1 MKLFVLGPTQSGKTC
16 LAIGLSGTSY
26 GKTLFRHAFVSNA
39 RGDAS
44 RNHFKSLQKELAG
57 AHWPAGTTETKTLD
71 FGFQWRGRTVEFS
84 FNDYMGEKSTDP
96 SFLKKLT
103 NLGSNDGVVLLVNPG
118 FTFPCVRDSD
128 GHVRFAKPDEVANKE
143 KPDGYFIAPAFEDSP
158 LAREWLV
165 EQNSIYEQL
174 IESLKTKVGETKNAK
189 PVVAVTVTAS
199 DRLEKKGDL
208 RSVRP
213 FFEDFLAKITAL
225 LDTTGFKWKRFDV
238 TVTGALA
245 DQSKPKLASG
255 FANTSPKPF
264 LWIMW
269 QLWWRS
275 HRPMLK
281 RAGICAAVVAVLAGL
296 GIGGYEWI
304 ESEKDFMT
312 IVTAESG
319 CSEALRKEPFDKSAL
334 ENANNHL
341 GSLKQ
346 HMHKGFYFDKADK
359 SFAKLE
365 PVVSEKQ
372 NELIKRKIQD
382 ADRLDGKWDD
392 KPDKDSPIEEIDS
405 IFSAFVPVSTNL
417 LSGYKERKK
426 TWNDK
431 TKPRL
436 EEEHD
441 TYVFREKVETPLRD
455 CENEH
460 GVAVMDKLYPLAD
473 FINGRQP
480 KTNRL
485 LDVQTNLAE
494 RLDARVANEW
504 RNFAI
509 RDFEAAASTNATRE
523 ATRAFVARLEDWT
536 PATTNG
542 TAVKAELYADV
553 TNAVPGWRTSYET
566 TTFNAR
572 MDAAVKDGTMESL
585 AALYPER
592 VETND
597 FLTAQFINEQWTSRG
612 KSEFDRACK
621 AYLDGIVDEVEKR
634 RGRPELTQT
643 DRKRVAVKARN
654 VGMPFDEAA
663 ALQELEKAIA
673 PKADG
678 YDDGK
683 RQECEDWF
691 RHNVDPDR
699 KRTGQNSLW
708 DDYETFMQKNRED
721 NPFAESIVRKAVY
734 QQAESWFSDDI
745 SHFYTNVFDKP
756 IWNDAKSLPAN
767 FRDLETEFDAFKKLC
782 RAIAADKNPDR
793 SSWAYHFA
801 KDCIERGKIEDGIFN
816 AFPQTLVVDGIS
828 GAISYYDAEKNK
840 NRYPTNYKRTSFAA
854 RIEVVQH
861 NPDGSIQD
869 SKDTIL
875 LPFEKN
881 EKDAKDAGAN
891 SCDEKT
897 TRKEF
902 LDSPVRIDV
911 HAFEEVRLIAAVTD
925 WNKWAGA
932 TTHRH
937 VPIYIRRFGGTKHPG
952 KTFDWQLDLSFDL
965 NHSDGIDVPK
975 LELTISGHFEDAS
988 IGDFVEKAKKA
999 AEEAR
1004 SKGN

>member
-16 LAIGLSGTSY
+16 LATGLSQTSY
-26 GKTLFRHAFVSNA
+26 AKTLFRRAFVANPG
-39 RGDAS
+39 GDES
-44 RNHFKSLQKELAG
+44 RDYLKERQKELDG
-57 AHWPAGTTETKTLD
+57 ARWPGGTDQKKTLD
-71 FGFQWRGRTVEFS
+71 FNFQWKGKSASFF
-84 FNDYMGEKSTDP
+84 FNDYKGERSTDP
-96 SFLKKLT
+96 ELLQDLSKLK
-103 NLGSNDGVVLLVNPG
+103 GDDGVVLLVNPG
-118 FTFPCVRDSD
+118 FSFPCVREPE
-128 GHVRFAKPDEVANKE
+128 GRIRFATREEVVNPDKPEGFFN
-143 KPDGYFIAPAFEDSP
+143 APAFDGSP
-158 LAREWLV
+158 LAREWLI
-165 EQNSIYEQL
+165 EQEGIYAQL
-174 IESLKTKVGETKNAK
+174 IDHLKMDRGAQKADK
-189 PVVAVTVTAS
+189 PVVALAVTAS
-199 DRLEKKGDL
+199 DRLRRKGDL
-208 RSVRP
+208 RSSRP
-213 FFEDFLAKITAL
+213 IFEDFLAKISTRLETA
-225 LDTTGFKWKRFDV
+225 GFQWKRFDV
-238 TVTGALA
+238 TVTGPLA
-245 DQSKPKLASG
+245 DQSKPKLARG
-255 FANTSPKPF
+255 FANTSPRPF
-264 LWIMW
+264 LWILR

-275 HRPMLK
+275 HRTELK
-281 RAGICAAVVAVLAGL
+281 RAGICSVVLAVLAGL
-296 GIGGYEWI
+296 GIGGYAWF
-304 ESEKDFMT
+304 ESDEDFKAIVNYWSECNNALSEESFGKRNLEKAADCLT
-312 IVTAESG
+312 
-319 CSEALRKEPFDKSAL
+319 
-334 ENANNHL
+334 
-341 GSLKQ
+341 SLKR
-346 HMHKGFYFDKADK
+346 HRGFYKEKADGLVA
-359 SFAKLE
+359 SLE
-365 PVVSEKQ
+365 SDLYEKQ
-372 NELIKRKIQD
+372 KDLICRRISD
-382 ADRLDGKWDD
+382 ADRRDGEWEDNKG
-392 KPDKDSPIEEIDS
+392 KDSPIDEIDS
-405 IFSAFVPVSTNL
+405 IFKAFTPVTTNL
-417 LSGYKERKK
+417 LTGYEDLKNN
-426 TWNDK
+426 WNSV
-431 TKPRL
+431 TKPKL
-436 EEEHD
+436 GEEHD
-441 TYVFREKVETPLRD
+441 EYVFREKVEIPLRE
-455 CENEH
+455 CQNEH
-460 GVAVMDKLYPLAD
+460 GIDVMDKLYPLAD
-473 FINGRQP
+473 VINGRQP
-480 KTNRL
+480 KTERL
-485 LDVQTNLAE
+485 IGVQTNLAE

-504 RNFAI
+504 CNFAI

-542 TAVKAELYADV
+542 AAVKAELLAEV
-553 TNAVPGWRTSYET
+553 TNAVPGWRTCYER

-572 MDAAVKDGTMESL
+572 MDAAVKDGTMEFL

-592 VETND
+592 VATND

-673 PKADG
+673 QKADG

-683 RQECEDWF
+683 RQECAEWV
-691 RHNVDPDR
+691 RNNISPDR

-708 DDYETFMQKNRED
+708 DDYETFMRKKRED

-767 FRDLETEFDAFKKLC
+767 FRELETKFDAFKKLC

-816 AFPQTLVVDGIS
+816 AFPKTLVVDGIS
-828 GAISYYDAEKNK
+828 GAISYYDAEKKK
-840 NRYPTNYKRTSFAA
+840 NRYPTNYKRTSFAT

-861 NPDGSIQD
+861 NSDGSILD
-869 SKDTIL
+869 PKNTIL

-881 EKDAKDAGAN
+881 GNDAKDDGAN

-902 LDSPVRIDV
+902 LDSPVRIDA

-952 KTFDWQLDLSFDL
+952 KTFDSQLDLSFDL

-975 LELTISGHFEDAS
+975 LELTISGHFEDDS